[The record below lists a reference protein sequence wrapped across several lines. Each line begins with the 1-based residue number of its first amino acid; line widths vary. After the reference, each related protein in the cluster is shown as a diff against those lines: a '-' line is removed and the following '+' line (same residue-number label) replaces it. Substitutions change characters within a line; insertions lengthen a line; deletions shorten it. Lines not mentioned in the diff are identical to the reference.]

1 MAWDGVPYNC
11 GFACMT
17 GDVTQLLQQWRNGH
31 TEVLDDL
38 VPFIYGELHQL
49 ALNALSQERAGHTL
63 QPTALVHEVYLRL
76 SGKSIPDLSGRRHFY
91 AVAARL
97 MRQILVDHARRH
109 LSAKRG
115 ARAEKIE
122 LEADFA
128 YSPASAAEF
137 TALDQALE
145 RLAQIDERKAR
156 VVELR
161 FFTGLTVEE
170 TAELLG
176 LSPMTVHRDLSFA
189 TAFLGQQLGTP

>member
-1 MAWDGVPYNC
+1 MANFMPYNC
-11 GFACMT
+11 GFACMA
-17 GDVTQLLQQWRNGH
+17 GDVTQLLQQWRNGR

-38 VPFIYGELHQL
+38 IPYIYGELHQL
-49 ALNALSQERAGHTL
+49 ASRALSQERAGHTL
-63 QPTALVHEVYLRL
+63 QPTALVNEVYLRL
-76 SGKSIPDLSGRRHFY
+76 SGKSIPDLQSRRHFY
-91 AVAARL
+91 GVAARL

-109 LSAKRG
+109 LSEKRG
-115 ARAEKIE
+115 EGAQRITLDTE
-122 LEADFA
+122 FT

-156 VVELR
+156 VIELR

-176 LSPMTVHRDLSFA
+176 MSLMTVHRDMSFA
-189 TAFLGQQLGTP
+189 TAFLGQQLGT